1 MPMPLSIGPLARCG
15 VLATAERQMA
25 GGRLTWVQI
34 ASVIINK
41 RTGKP
46 ISLDT
51 LGRVFKD

>member
-1 MPMPLSIGPLARCG
+1 
-15 VLATAERQMA
+15 MA